1 MHTCAFSS
9 TFVQMNSLSLH
20 IEYLL
25 TQHDCVVVPG
35 LGALVVQH
43 SHAIF
48 EANNTIT
55 PPRRWLCFN
64 PLLAHNDALL
74 AHSVMKAQQCS
85 YDEAMTIIGNQVAQ
99 WLNTLQQGG
108 SVVLD
113 NIGSFSYQD
122 NGAILFTE
130 AASTIVTKSLS
141 MLPTI
146 DMPLLT
152 DILPFEAE
160 DERIEISTQK
170 PVKITWYRRTARAI
184 ASVAAIVILMLFIST
199 PIDNFQPTND
209 YAGLV
214 LSEILSKQ
222 EAATLIDDTISTDMI
237 DDILADKLIDEPESV
252 EIDTPAVGETTSVTA
267 EKSLDQLPRYILV
280 IGSLPTR
287 NLAEKQIA
295 EFASMGITDHINIYE
310 SNGRYRLYIEGYD
323 TMQQAQQRLNE
334 ITAQSLLPVS
344 GIWICSTL

>member
-1 MHTCAFSS
+1 MHTCAFTS
-9 TFVQMNSLSLH
+9 TFVLMNILSLH

-43 SHAIF
+43 SHATF
-48 EANNTIT
+48 EAGSAIA

-74 AHSVMKAQQCS
+74 AHSVMKAEQCS
-85 YDEAMTIIGNQVAQ
+85 YDEAMTIIGEQVSQ
-99 WLNTLQQGG
+99 WLSTLQQGG

-113 NIGSFSYQD
+113 NIGSFSRQE
-122 NGAILFTE
+122 NGAIIFNE
-130 AASTIVTKSLS
+130 SASVIVNKSLTI
-141 MLPTI
+141 LPEL
-146 DMPLLT
+146 DMPLLA

-160 DERIEISTQK
+160 DERVETATQQ

-199 PIDNFQPTND
+199 PVDNFQPTND

-214 LSEILSKQ
+214 ASELLCKQ
-222 EAATLIDDTISTDMI
+222 EVAPIADTTIDIADEAVAETITDEMAHSDNYTTPEPLPVVETSTH
-237 DDILADKLIDEPESV
+237 
-252 EIDTPAVGETTSVTA
+252 ET
-267 EKSLDQLPRYILV
+267 PRYILV

-295 EFASMGITDHINIYE
+295 EFASMGVNEHINIFE

-323 TMQQAQQRLNE
+323 TMQQAQLRLND
-334 ITAQSLLPVS
+334 ITAQAILPVT
-344 GIWICSTL
+344 GIWICSTR